1 MHHSHFSFRFD
12 LVQLQSS
19 SLGSAGEVQYP
30 WYTVGEAFTAF
41 KENVGLSLLRG
52 QDKNTY
58 INNTALAAALNNN
71 YVSFTD
77 GSDLANLTTKDIKIL
92 KTVKDWNSSKLLI

>member
-1 MHHSHFSFRFD
+1 MLEKCSIRD
-12 LVQLQSS
+12 IQLAKHLQP
-19 SLGSAGEVQYP
+19 LKKM
-30 WYTVGEAFTAF
+30 F
-41 KENVGLSLLRG
+41 GLSLLRG

-58 INNTALAAALNNN
+58 INSTALAAALNNN

-92 KTVKDWNSSKLLI
+92 KTVKD

>member
-1 MHHSHFSFRFD
+1 MF
-12 LVQLQSS
+12 
-19 SLGSAGEVQYP
+19 
-30 WYTVGEAFTAF
+30 
-41 KENVGLSLLRG
+41 GLSLLRG

-71 YVSFTD
+71 YVSYTD

-92 KTVKDWNSSKLLI
+92 KSVKDWNSSKLLIYLILTLHYKKKLYL